1 MGTEQTDMSS
11 KAEKYRSDLVP
22 NLVSD
27 ASKAT
32 APVNIGIFTPYS
44 FIVLKT
50 EINIFRVYFSV
61 LSQLHG
67 WLYVMMSR
75 IFVHVWQWMQL
86 LCFSFI
92 SNPRF

>member
-1 MGTEQTDMSS
+1 MGTEEIDMSS
-11 KAEKYRSDLVP
+11 EAEKYRSDLVP
-22 NLVSD
+22 NSVFN
-27 ASKAT
+27 ASRPT
-32 APVNIGIFTPYS
+32 VPVNIGIFTPYS
-44 FIVLKT
+44 FIVLKI
-50 EINIFRVYFSV
+50 EINIFTVYFSV
-61 LSQLHG
+61 LSHLHD